1 MDLVRSGFG
10 GWGWGI
16 LDGVVAL
23 GWGAG
28 VGWSALRR
36 LTWGWGLQVHA
47 LNATRQQ
54 AAGLFEPCAT
64 RLTLRRWGLRD
75 GVDLRGGPLGRG
87 GGGGIEVLGGAVVR
101 RVGSATFVGVV
112 GVRLTP
118 LTYVRGS
125 VWGGSACRYVRGAID
140 HGLDGGF
147 RGDVAMLK
155 AGWADGAVNV
165 EAGVTAFVEGFAGLA
180 LVAADFGEELDGAVE
195 AAGEMCVVAGELNE
209 RLSAADQHGSAEEF
223 VVAFAAGLDGFGALR
238 PVPAEDVVDVGGDDG
253 RFDAGEALHSPLR
266 VDDLAADFVLQ
277 GISRESPFFESGELA
292 VEVGG
297 VFAGEHGVPCEQAVL
312 GGVFG

>member
-1 MDLVRSGFG
+1 MARQTAKFRASQLFGDGFGAGDCLGSVILGVLGDFGWSCGVGVGRWVLLVRFGRLAWGRRGFWVDCGWGFG
-10 GWGWGI
+10 GG
-16 LDGVVAL
+16 LL
-23 GWGAG
+23 GW
-28 VGWSALRR
+28 
-36 LTWGWGLQVHA
+36 
-47 LNATRQQ
+47 
-54 AAGLFEPCAT
+54 
-64 RLTLRRWGLRD
+64 
-75 GVDLRGGPLGRG
+75 G

-101 RVGSATFVGVV
+101 RVRSATSVGVV

-125 VWGGSACRYVRGAID
+125 VWGGSVD

-155 AGWADGAVNV
+155 AGWTDGAVDV
-165 EAGVTAFVEGFAGLA
+165 EAGVVAFVEGLAGLS

-195 AAGEMCVVAGELNE
+195 AAGEMCVVAGELDE

-223 VVAFAAGLDGFGALR
+223 VVAFAAGIDGFGALR

-253 RFDAGEALHSPLR
+253 RLDAGEALHSPLR
-266 VDDLAADFVLQ
+266 VDDLATDFVFQ
-277 GISRESPFFESGELA
+277 RISREGPVLESGELA

-297 VFAGEHGVPCEQAVL
+297 VFAGEHGVPCE
-312 GGVFG
+312 

>member
-36 LTWGWGLQVHA
+36 LAWGWGLQVHA

-125 VWGGSACRYVRGAID
+125 VWGGSVYY
-140 HGLDGGF
+140 GLDGGF
-147 RGDVAMLK
+147 RGDVAMLTI
-155 AGWADGAVNV
+155 GRGGGAVNV
-165 EAGVTAFVEGFAGLA
+165 EAVVALAEGLAGLS

-238 PVPAEDVVDVGGDDG
+238 PVPAEDVVHVGGDDG
-253 RFDAGEALHSPLR
+253 RLDAGEALHSPLR
-266 VDDLAADFVLQ
+266 VDDLAADFAL
-277 GISRESPFFESGELA
+277 
-292 VEVGG
+292 
-297 VFAGEHGVPCEQAVL
+297 
-312 GGVFG
+312 

>member
-1 MDLVRSGFG
+1 MGFWGVVGGFWMELWRLRGCPVFLVRFG
-10 GWGWGI
+10 
-16 LDGVVAL
+16 
-23 GWGAG
+23 
-28 VGWSALRR
+28 R
-36 LTWGWGLQVHA
+36 LTWGWRRFCVDCGLGFGG
-47 LNATRQQ
+47 
-54 AAGLFEPCAT
+54 GL
-64 RLTLRRWGLRD
+64 
-75 GVDLRGGPLGRG
+75 LGWG
-87 GGGGIEVLGGAVVR
+87 GGGGNEVLGGAVVR

-125 VWGGSACRYVRGAID
+125 VWGGSVCRYVRGAVY

-165 EAGVTAFVEGFAGLA
+165 EAGVTALVEGLAGLS

-253 RFDAGEALHSPLR
+253 RLDAGEALHSPLR
-266 VDDLAADFVLQ
+266 VDDLAADFALQ
-277 GISRESPFFESGELA
+277 GISRESPVLERGELA

-297 VFAGEHGVPCEQAVL
+297 VLAGEHGVFREQAVL
-312 GGVFG
+312 EGVFG